1 QHDHGRLRRVARLWH
16 GGAIVMSEA
25 VVERET
31 EEEETPLTL
40 KEKVVKELR
49 EWGVTLSIFIPIFLV
64 FSGLFYELRVIP
76 SESMVPNLQ
85 VGDRVTVNKF
95 AYGYSRNS
103 LPFSLGRYIPLPEGR
118 ILARMPKR
126 GDIAVFE
133 HTHTP
138 RVMIKRIIGLPGDTV
153 VVRDGIPTSINGQPI
168 ERTFVRRVRYVQN
181 DSRRYITAG
190 EFTESYNGKTWL
202 THDIDGDSGANVTLT
217 YVVPEGHFL
226 FMGDNRDN
234 SMDGRNPTGHC
245 PPNESSVIDRAGCE
259 PRAGIRPEDA
269 SVGFVPFQNL
279 IGRADTVLFSFY
291 RCGRAQA
298 DPCMKSRVWRGL

>member
-1 QHDHGRLRRVARLWH
+1 MNETVATT
-16 GGAIVMSEA
+16 EA
-25 VVERET
+25 
-31 EEEETPLTL
+31 PLTL
-40 KEKVVKELR
+40 QEKVVKELR
-49 EWGVTLSIFIPIFLV
+49 EWGITLSIFIPVFLV

-95 AYGYSRNS
+95 AYGYSKNS
-103 LPFSLGRYIPLPEGR
+103 LPFSLGRYVPLPDGR
-118 ILARMPKR
+118 ILASAPKR
-126 GDIAVFE
+126 GDVAVFE
-133 HTHTP
+133 HTHTA

-153 VVRDGIPTSINGQPI
+153 TVRDGQPVAINGTPI
-168 ERTFVRRVRYVQN
+168 ERTFVRRVRYRQH
-181 DSRRYITAG
+181 DSGAYITAA
-190 EFTESYNGKTWL
+190 EFTESYEGESWTV
-202 THDIDGDSGANVTLT
+202 HDIDGQTGTNISIT
-217 YVVPEGHFL
+217 YTVPDGHFL

-245 PPNESSVIDRAGCE
+245 PTNEVGVVDQAGCP
-259 PRAGIRPEDA
+259 PRRGSTPELA

-298 DPCMKSRVWRGL
+298 DPCMKSRVWRGLS

>member
-1 QHDHGRLRRVARLWH
+1 MKENTLNTAQT
-16 GGAIVMSEA
+16 S
-25 VVERET
+25 
-31 EEEETPLTL
+31 ETPLSFQD
-40 KEKVVKELR
+40 KVKKELR
-49 EWGVTLSIFIPIFLV
+49 EWGITLSIFIPIFLV

-103 LPFSLGRYIPLPEGR
+103 LPFSIGRYLPLPEGR
-118 ILARMPKR
+118 IFAGMPER
-126 GDIAVFE
+126 GDVAVFE

-153 VVRDGIPTSINGQPI
+153 IVRDGQPVSINGTPI
-168 ERTFVRRVRYVQN
+168 ERTFQRRVRYRQH
-181 DSRRYITAG
+181 DSGAYLTAA
-190 EFTESYNGKTWL
+190 EFAETYDGRTWIS
-202 THDIDGDSGANVTLT
+202 HDIDGETGTNISVAFK
-217 YVVPEGHFL
+217 VPEKHFL

-245 PPNESSVIDRAGCE
+245 PTSADAVISEAGCA
-259 PRAGIRPEDA
+259 PRSGWAGDQA
-269 SVGFVPFQNL
+269 SVGFVPYQNL

-291 RCGRAQA
+291 RCGSAQA
-298 DPCMKSRVWRGL
+298 EPCMKPRVWRGL

>member
-1 QHDHGRLRRVARLWH
+1 
-16 GGAIVMSEA
+16 MSETVA
-25 VVERET
+25 TT
-31 EEEETPLTL
+31 EAPLTL
-40 KEKVVKELR
+40 QEKVVKELR
-49 EWGVTLSIFIPIFLV
+49 EWGITLSIFIPVFLV

-95 AYGYSRNS
+95 AYGYSKNS
-103 LPFSLGRYIPLPEGR
+103 LPFSLGRYVPLPDGR
-118 ILARMPKR
+118 ILASQPKR
-126 GDIAVFE
+126 GDVAVFE
-133 HTHTP
+133 HTHTA

-153 VVRDGIPTSINGQPI
+153 TVRDGQPVAINGTPM
-168 ERTFVRRVRYVQN
+168 ERTFVRRVRYRQH
-181 DSRRYITAG
+181 DSGAYITAA
-190 EFTESYNGKTWL
+190 EFTESYDGESWTV
-202 THDIDGDSGANVTLT
+202 HDIDGQTGTNISIT
-217 YVVPEGHFL
+217 YTVPEGHFL

-245 PPNESSVIDRAGCE
+245 PTDEAGVVDQAGCP
-259 PRAGIRPEDA
+259 PRRGSTPELA

-298 DPCMKSRVWRGL
+298 DPCMKSRVWRGLS